1 MGEFRMTVAGK
12 TAQVVCLFES
22 TPLYLGK
29 YLTDGEPDVFLEVTA
44 SDIAFER
51 EMHLR
56 EALEEGFK
64 VRNFPDTFLERAAIQ
79 RKLAEALFPFG
90 ILLFHGSAV
99 AVDGEGYIFTARS
112 GTGKSTHV
120 RLWKQLL
127 GDRVVVVNDDK
138 PFLRFTPEG
147 IRVCGS
153 PWSGKHGLDTNV
165 SVPLKGICLLER
177 GQENRIQRLDSAEVE
192 FVRRQ
197 AYCPLD
203 PACREQFLRY
213 TDRLTQ
219 TVPLWHL
226 WCNKEPEA
234 AQIAYSAMASL

>member
-1 MGEFRMTVAGK
+1 MAVAGK
-12 TAQVVCLFES
+12 TAQVECLFES

-29 YLTDGEPDVFLEVTA
+29 YLTDAEPDVFLRVTA
-44 SDIAFER
+44 EDIAFER

-56 EALEEGFK
+56 EALEEGFRP
-64 VRNFPDTFLERAAIQ
+64 RNFPDTFLERAAIQ
-79 RKLAEALFPFG
+79 RKLAEALFAFD

-99 AVDGEGYIFTARS
+99 AVDGEGFLFTARS

-127 GDRVVVVNDDK
+127 GERAVVVNDDK

-153 PWSGKHGLDTNV
+153 PWSGKHGLDTNI
-165 SVPLKGICLLER
+165 SVPLRGICLLER
-177 GQENRIQRLDSAEVE
+177 GGENRIRRLEPAYTEH
-192 FVRRQ
+192 VRRQ

-203 PACREQFLRY
+203 PTCREQFIRY
-213 TDRLTQ
+213 TDRLLQ
-219 TVPLWHL
+219 TVPLWRL
-226 WCNKEPEA
+226 QCNKEPEA
-234 AQIAYSAMASL
+234 AQVAYKAMK